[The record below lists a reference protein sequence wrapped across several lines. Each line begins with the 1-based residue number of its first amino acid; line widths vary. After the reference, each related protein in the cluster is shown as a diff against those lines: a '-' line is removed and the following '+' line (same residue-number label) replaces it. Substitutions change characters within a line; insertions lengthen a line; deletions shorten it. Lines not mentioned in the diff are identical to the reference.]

1 VVDDLGVQPPVLLI
15 QLEDR
20 LRRRAMAG

>member
-1 VVDDLGVQPPVLLI
+1 VVDDLGVQPPALLI

-20 LRRRAMAG
+20 LRRRAMAD